1 MFGFGKKSSEENK
14 AQPQETSQKSSQA
27 KTLINKIYEN
37 KYHYYCIKKC
47 FKSYVTDFDEEEKTC
62 LAKCSDNTHTLLV
75 DNANYIIKAK
85 SFV

>member
-1 MFGFGKKSSEENK
+1 MFGFGKKTSEETK
-14 AQPQETSQKSSQA
+14 PQTREPSQISSQA

-47 FKSYVTDFDEEEKTC
+47 FKSYVTEFTEEEQLC
-62 LAKCSDNTHTLLV
+62 LAKCADNTHTLLI
-75 DNANYIIKAK
+75 DNAGYIIKAK